1 MDKTREEALH
11 LFGVFNIIVPLLGLQ
26 FNQLFYVIVHT
37 TLLSFFFGFKPTLT
51 RQHDIQMNN
60 DRTSSPPS

>member
-1 MDKTREEALH
+1 VDKTREEALH

-37 TLLSFFFGFKPTLT
+37 TLLSFFFG
-51 RQHDIQMNN
+51 
-60 DRTSSPPS
+60 